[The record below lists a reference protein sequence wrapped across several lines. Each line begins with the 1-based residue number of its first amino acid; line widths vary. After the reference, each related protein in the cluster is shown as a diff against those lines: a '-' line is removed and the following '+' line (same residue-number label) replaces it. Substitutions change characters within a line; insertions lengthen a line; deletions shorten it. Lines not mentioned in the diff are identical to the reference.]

1 MTKPILFWLLA
12 MVFLATALP
21 VMAQQPKKV
30 TPIGYLVGP
39 TLSANAAR
47 SEAFRQGL
55 RELGYVEGKNIVI
68 EWRSAGE
75 KPDRLPALAAE
86 LVRLKVEIIVTTG
99 STPTRAAREATATIP
114 IVMTNE
120 ANPVADGI
128 VASLARPGGNITGLS
143 TLAPELSDKRLE
155 ILREVVPK
163 LSRVAVLGTSTVP
176 GLAQMI
182 REIELAAKAIGV
194 KLQNVDVLDSKD
206 IETGFRAASKG
217 RAQALLTLG
226 GGILFSQRG
235 QIAELA
241 VKNRL
246 PAIYHQSQY
255 VEAGGLMFYGV
266 NVLDLD
272 RRAATYVDKILKG
285 AKPADLPV
293 EQPKKFEFIIN
304 LKAAKQIGLTIPPN
318 VLVRADRVIK

>member
-1 MTKPILFWLLA
+1 MTTVSSQRLAVTSKTGANPRFRSIVICLLLTVLLFTISA
-12 MVFLATALP
+12 AE
-21 VMAQQPKKV
+21 AQQPKKV

-39 TLSANAAR
+39 TLSANAPR

-68 EWRSAGE
+68 EWRSAEE

-86 LVRLKVEIIVTTG
+86 LVRLNVEIIVTTG
-99 STPTRAAREATATIP
+99 STPTRAAREATSTIP

-182 REIELAAKAIGV
+182 REIELAA
-194 KLQNVDVLDSKD
+194 S
-206 IETGFRAASKG
+206 E
-217 RAQALLTLG
+217 
-226 GGILFSQRG
+226 
-235 QIAELA
+235 
-241 VKNRL
+241 
-246 PAIYHQSQY
+246 
-255 VEAGGLMFYGV
+255 
-266 NVLDLD
+266 
-272 RRAATYVDKILKG
+272 
-285 AKPADLPV
+285 
-293 EQPKKFEFIIN
+293 
-304 LKAAKQIGLTIPPN
+304 
-318 VLVRADRVIK
+318 